1 MKADKAT
8 VQRLLKTAI
17 GQLNGVMK
25 MVDEDRYCIDI
36 SNQLQAATA
45 ILQKANREILHAHMR
60 CCVTEAVESG
70 NPDEKIDEL
79 LDLFDRAGK

>member
-25 MVDEDRYCIDI
+25 MVDDDRYCIDI

-45 ILQKANREILHAHMR
+45 ILQKANLEILHAHMR

-79 LDLFDRAGK
+79 LDLLDRAGK

>member
-1 MKADKAT
+1 MKADKT
-8 VQRLLKTAI
+8 SIERLLKTAS

-25 MVDEDRYCIDI
+25 MVEEDRYCIDI
-36 SNQLQAATA
+36 SNQLQAVTA
-45 ILQKANREILHAHMR
+45 ILKKANREILHAHMR

-79 LDLFDRAGK
+79 LDLMERAAK

>member
-25 MVDEDRYCIDI
+25 MVDDDRYCIDI

-79 LDLFDRAGK
+79 LDLLDRAGK

>member
-79 LDLFDRAGK
+79 LDLLDRAGK

>member
-1 MKADKAT
+1 MKADKTT

-25 MVDEDRYCIDI
+25 MVDDDRYCIDI

-79 LDLFDRAGK
+79 LDLLDRAGK

>member
-25 MVDEDRYCIDI
+25 MVDDDRYCIDI

-70 NPDEKIDEL
+70 NPDKKIDEL
-79 LDLFDRAGK
+79 LDLLDRAGK

>member
-17 GQLNGVMK
+17 GRLNGVMK
-25 MVDEDRYCIDI
+25 MVDDHRYCIDI

-79 LDLFDRAGK
+79 LDLLDRAGK